1 MQKDTS
7 GKFYHEYNIFGQYFL
22 HRPTCYTEDSF
33 HTFCCITDTA
43 AIRSRAKQLRLNS
56 ASADDLTDADTY
68 ENYDFSDAAS
78 VTGNKGGRFTGE
90 GC

>member
-1 MQKDTS
+1 MQRDTS
-7 GKFYHEYNIFGQYFL
+7 QKFHHEYNIFGQYFL
-22 HRPTCYTEDSF
+22 HTCYTEDSF
-33 HTFCCITDTA
+33 HTFCCITENA

-78 VTGNKGGRFTGE
+78 VTGNKGRRLTGE
-90 GC
+90 GG